1 MNKDLDE
8 IFSQAD
14 KQLQDLE
21 AESREKEFAKPIDQ
35 EVDRETSLRFNQSA
49 NEQQSYA
56 TRHPYQAWFLIALVP
71 LFAIHMYSVFTAPRA
86 IGPYHLVTGTIR
98 SSAAIWSG
106 RMHYG
111 TVFASEVALPDGR
124 VISIRVGS
132 GRFLRAGT
140 VVSIRVY
147 DTGAIAPDGML

>member
-14 KQLQDLE
+14 KQLQNLE

-56 TRHPYQAWFLIALVP
+56 TRHPYQTWFLSHWYHCLRFTCIWYLRHHEQLVRTTW
-71 LFAIHMYSVFTAPRA
+71 LQEQYEAAQLS
-86 IGPYHLVTGTIR
+86 GLVACTTELYLLR
-98 SSAAIWSG
+98 RWRC
-106 RMHYG
+106 RM
-111 TVFASEVALPDGR
+111 VALSAFAW
-124 VISIRVGS
+124 VQAGS
-132 GRFLRAGT
+132 CVQVRL
-140 VVSIRVY
+140 
-147 DTGAIAPDGML
+147 

>member
-21 AESREKEFAKPIDQ
+21 AESREKESARPIDQ
-35 EVDRETSLRFNQSA
+35 EVDRETSLRFNQSSI
-49 NEQQSYA
+49 EQQSYA
-56 TRHPYQAWFLIALVP
+56 TRHPYHAWFLIALLP
-71 LFAIHMYSVFTAPRA
+71 LLAMKVYWVSTAPRA
-86 IGPYHLVTGTIR
+86 TGPYHLVTGTIR
-98 SSAAIWSG
+98 SSSAIWSG

-124 VISIRVGS
+124 VVSIRVGS
-132 GRFLRAGT
+132 GRFLHAGAM
-140 VVSIRVY
+140 VSVRVY
-147 DTGAIAPDGML
+147 DTGAIAPDRAL